1 MSGIAPE
8 ERHSPVRRAAE
19 ARMETAIEEVV
30 IPAGEV
36 ALKADLVLPFDAQG
50 LIVFA
55 HGSGSSRSS
64 PRNRMVADKLH
75 DSGFATLLC
84 DLLSEEEHNRDAV
97 TSEYSFDITL
107 LAERLIDV
115 IDWIGRHETIHSLP
129 LGLFGAG
136 AGSAAALIAA
146 AERPEAVKAVVSRGG
161 RPDLAEERLEEVRAP
176 TLLMVGSLD
185 RQVLELNENALTR
198 ISAVKGFIR
207 IQGASHLFEE
217 PGNLEEVSRRAAAW
231 FTRYSSA
238 PPPPVTGA

>member
-1 MSGIAPE
+1 MSSISTE
-8 ERHSPVRRAAE
+8 DRHSVGRRVAE
-19 ARMETAIEEVV
+19 ARMETAVEEVA

-36 ALKADLVLPFDAQG
+36 VLKADLVLPYDAEG

-64 PRNRMVADKLH
+64 PRNRTVADKLH

-84 DLLSEEEHNRDAV
+84 DLLNEEEHRRDAA
-97 TSEYSFDITL
+97 TSEYSFDIAL
-107 LAERLIDV
+107 LAQRVIDV
-115 IDWIGRHETIHSLP
+115 IDWIGRHETIHTLP

-146 AERPEAVKAVVSRGG
+146 AERPGSVKAVVSRGG
-161 RPDLAEERLEEVRAP
+161 RPDLAEDRLEEVRTP

-185 RQVLELNENALTR
+185 RQVLELNENALDR
-198 ISAVKGFIR
+198 ISGVKGFMR
-207 IQGASHLFEE
+207 IEGASHFFEE
-217 PGNLEEVSRRAAAW
+217 PGKLDEVSRHAAAW
-231 FTRYSSA
+231 FKRYSSA